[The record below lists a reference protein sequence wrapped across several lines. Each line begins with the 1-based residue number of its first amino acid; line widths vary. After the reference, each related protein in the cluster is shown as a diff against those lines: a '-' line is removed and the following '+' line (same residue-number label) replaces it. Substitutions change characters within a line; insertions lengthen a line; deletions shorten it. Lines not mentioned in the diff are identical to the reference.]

1 MSGLSRQSARLP
13 LFYWSSLPPYTV
25 FDLLLVLW
33 FSFDEN
39 LMVPDTDLSSL
50 PSPTST
56 NSAEVAAHP
65 RKASQ
70 KLKEVYASWAVD
82 QSEF

>member
-1 MSGLSRQSARLP
+1 
-13 LFYWSSLPPYTV
+13 
-25 FDLLLVLW
+25 
-33 FSFDEN
+33 
-39 LMVPDTDLSSL
+39 MVPDTDLSSL